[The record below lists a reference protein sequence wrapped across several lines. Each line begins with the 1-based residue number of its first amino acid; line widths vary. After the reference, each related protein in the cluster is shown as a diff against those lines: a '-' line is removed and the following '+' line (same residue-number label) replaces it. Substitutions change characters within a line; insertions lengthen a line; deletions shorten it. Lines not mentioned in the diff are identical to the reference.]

1 MPFKEGFPSGS
12 VDLVMKRENAIQ
24 NIKDNPDPTVLIIG
38 AGINGIGTFRDLALQ
53 GVNCL
58 IVEREDFCSGTSM
71 ASSHMLHG
79 GIRYLENGEFRLVKE
94 ALHER
99 NNLLRN
105 APHLT
110 HPLLTTIPIFKWL
123 SGILNSPL
131 KFIGL
136 LDKPSE
142 RGAVII
148 KLGLIMY
155 DVYVRGDS
163 PMPGHWF
170 DNRKKALERW
180 PAFNPELLFAATYY
194 DGGMYSPERLALDIL
209 MDGIKEGG
217 QGHARAVNYLSAA
230 GVKGDQVLLKDEITG
245 ELIAV
250 QPKIVINAG
259 GPWIDIINQ
268 DIAIQSKFIGG
279 TKGSH
284 LVVNHPEL
292 QKAIGGHEIFFE
304 YFDGRIV
311 LIYPYLEDHV
321 MIGSTDLRI
330 DDPDQAI
337 CTDDEID
344 YILDMVPQIF
354 PDINVTREQIVFQFS
369 GVRPLPVAKGSTGQ
383 ISRDHS
389 IEVLEKN
396 NQFPWPVLNLVGGKW
411 TSYRAF
417 SEQVTDQV
425 LDRLDR
431 SRKASTAHLKI
442 GGGTSYPV
450 SEKDQQAWVC
460 ELAETNTITP
470 ERAQTLFE
478 RYGTQASEI
487 AAFISGSGD
496 KPLKYLDGYSAGE
509 IRFLAEK
516 EMVTR
521 LDDLLLRRTKTAW
534 VGQVSEESLDELA
547 AIVGDSLGWTKNRQH
562 QEKERTLALLRDKH
576 AVKI

>member
-1 MPFKEGFPSGS
+1 MMS
-12 VDLVMKRENAIQ
+12 RENVIQ
-24 NIKDNPDPTVLIIG
+24 NIKDNPDTTVLIIG

-58 IVEREDFCSGTSM
+58 IVERGDFCSGASM

-110 HPLLTTIPIFKWL
+110 YPLPTTIPIFKWL

-155 DVYVRGDS
+155 DAYVRGDS
-163 PMPGHWF
+163 SMPGHRF
-170 DNRKKALERW
+170 DNRKKALARW
-180 PAFNPELLFAATYY
+180 PAINPGLLFAATYY

-209 MDGIKEGG
+209 MDGVKEGD
-217 QGHARAVNYLSAA
+217 HARAVNYLSAA
-230 GVKGDQVLLKDEITG
+230 GANGDQVLLKDEITG

-250 QPKIVINAG
+250 QPEIVINAG

-268 DIAIQSKFIGG
+268 DIAIQSGFVGG

-284 LVVNHPEL
+284 LIVNHPEL
-292 QKAIGGHEIFFE
+292 RKAIGGHEIFFE
-304 YFDGRIV
+304 YLDGRIV
-311 LIYPYLEDHV
+311 LIYPYLEDRV
-321 MIGSTDLRI
+321 MIGTTDLRI

-337 CTDDEID
+337 CSDDEID

-389 IEVLEKN
+389 VEVLEKN
-396 NQFPWPVLNLVGGKW
+396 SQIPWPVLNLVGGKW
-411 TSYRAF
+411 TSYRAL
-417 SEQVTDQV
+417 SEQVTDKV
-425 LDRLDR
+425 LDMINKPRQGN
-431 SRKASTAHLKI
+431 TAQLPI
-442 GGGTSYPV
+442 GGAKGYPTN
-450 SEKDQQAWVC
+450 ENDRRLWIHGIAEETGLDQA
-460 ELAETNTITP
+460 LIS
-470 ERAQTLFE
+470 RLFF
-478 RYGTQASEI
+478 RYGTRAKEI
-487 AAFISGSGD
+487 AAYISIKQDSALKHLDYSREEVRFIV
-496 KPLKYLDGYSAGE
+496 E
-509 IRFLAEK
+509 R
-516 EMVTR
+516 EMIAH
-521 LDDLLLRRTKTAW
+521 LDDFLLRRTKLAW
-534 VGQVSEESLDELA
+534 IGQLSIESITELA
-547 AIVGDSLGWTKNRQH
+547 SILGESLGWDNKYQQSELDRS
-562 QEKERTLALLRDKH
+562 LDILRKRH